1 MKKQNCDLCNIDNE
15 DLKFLEIE
23 IEKKQYNICNDCIQ
37 DAYEILNPENEKNK
51 KEISYSNKKVG
62 ELGSQISIK
71 GIKKELDSSI
81 IGQEEAKRSLSTAV
95 YSHYIRRTNEKINK
109 KSNILLMG
117 PTGSGKTMLIETLS
131 KMLEIPM
138 VHIDAT
144 SLTESGYSGGDVD
157 NIIKT
162 LVNKSKSIKEAEYGI
177 VFIDE
182 IDKIGKKEVASGK
195 KDIGGEGV
203 QQALL
208 KMIEGAEI
216 EVQDPTNNTF
226 IQSKTIIFNTKNIL
240 FIVAGAFVDIDNK
253 EEVKNISF
261 NKEEKEEGKSILK
274 VEEVNE
280 LNQKLIKYGLI
291 PEFLG
296 RFTIKTRLK
305 KLTKEDLK
313 EIIIN
318 SESSIL
324 FHYKELFNIE
334 LVELVFNEEAID
346 DIVEHSV
353 NNNLGARGLQQI
365 LEKVLLNVYYNIE
378 DYKGMKIII
387 TKEYLQTMDEEKIIK
402 EKLKEMK
409 KLENDI

>member
-62 ELGSQISIK
+62 EFVSQISIK

-117 PTGSGKTMLIETLS
+117 PTGSGKTMLIEKLS

-402 EKLKEMK
+402 ERLKEMK

>member
-37 DAYEILNPENEKNK
+37 DAYAILNPENEKNK

-402 EKLKEMK
+402 ERLKEMK

>member
-117 PTGSGKTMLIETLS
+117 PTGSGKTMLIEKLS

-402 EKLKEMK
+402 ERLKEMK

>member
-37 DAYEILNPENEKNK
+37 DAYAILNPENEKNK

-117 PTGSGKTMLIETLS
+117 PTGSGKTMLIEKLS

>member
-62 ELGSQISIK
+62 ELGNQISIK

-117 PTGSGKTMLIETLS
+117 PTGSGKTMLIEKLS

>member
-37 DAYEILNPENEKNK
+37 DAYAILNPENEKNK

-117 PTGSGKTMLIETLS
+117 PTGSGKTMLIEKLS

-402 EKLKEMK
+402 ERLKEMK

>member
-402 EKLKEMK
+402 ERLKEMK

>member
-62 ELGSQISIK
+62 ELGNQISIK

>member
-62 ELGSQISIK
+62 EIGNQISIK